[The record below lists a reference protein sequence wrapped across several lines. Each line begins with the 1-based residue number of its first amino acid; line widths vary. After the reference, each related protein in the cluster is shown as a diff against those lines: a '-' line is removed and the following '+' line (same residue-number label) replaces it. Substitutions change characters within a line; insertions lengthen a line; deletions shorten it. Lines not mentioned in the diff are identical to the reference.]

1 VNRRPTT
8 TGGEALFIAALF
20 ALVLAVALA
29 ARPARAA
36 DGDTPTSGACAG
48 AWLGLTPAAD
58 PAGPGVRIAQVDPE
72 GPAAMAGLRE
82 GDLLLRVNE
91 TPVRSAAELA
101 HWAARAMP
109 GDTVVL
115 TLDRQATIS
124 TLTLQLWGVPRRA
137 CQQRLQAAAPAPPPG
152 DAVAPAAAVGRADGL
167 KAMVAVGGFEVKAAG
182 ASQAIGDGLRE
193 MVVSALHQS
202 GHFIVVERSDLRAMS
217 SEQTLGTRADAGRH
231 EGQAQGPEIADIMVF
246 GAVTEFEPRA
256 GGSSWMSPIMGT
268 PLGIGTT
275 IRWSQ
280 VAMDVRVVDVR
291 TARVLGSQRIPGVAR
306 SVQGSLG
313 GTFIAGPLAV
323 PTGLSVY
330 RNTPM
335 EWAIRD
341 CVHKSAYFV
350 INAVDE
356 DYFHHR

>member
-1 VNRRPTT
+1 MNRRPTPI
-8 TGGEALFIAALF
+8 GGG
-20 ALVLAVALA
+20 ALVVAVLVALTLAVVLA
-29 ARPARAA
+29 AAPARAA
-36 DGDTPTSGACAG
+36 DGVAMPVAACAG
-48 AWLGLTPAAD
+48 GWLGITPAAEA
-58 PAGPGVRIAQVDPE
+58 AGLGVRVEQVDPQ
-72 GPAAMAGLRE
+72 GPAAMAGLRD
-82 GDLLLRVNE
+82 GDLLLRVDE

-101 HWAARAMP
+101 RWAARAMP

-115 TLDRQATIS
+115 TVDRQS
-124 TLTLQLWGVPRRA
+124 TLGTLTMQLWGVPQRV
-137 CQQRLQAAAPAPPPG
+137 CQQREKESASMPTPTPLPGAVAAP
-152 DAVAPAAAVGRADGL
+152 AVGRADGL
-167 KAMVAVGGFEVKAAG
+167 KARVAVGGFEVKAAG

-193 MVVSALHQS
+193 MVVSALQQS
-202 GHFIVVERSDLRAMS
+202 GHFIVVERNDLRAPNP
-217 SEQTLGTRADAGRH
+217 EQ
-231 EGQAQGPEIADIMVF
+231 GQQIADLMVF
-246 GAVTEFEPRA
+246 GAITEFEPRA

-280 VAMDVRVVDVR
+280 VALDVRVVDVR

-306 SVQGSLG
+306 SVQGSIG
-313 GTFIAGPLAV
+313 GAFIAGPLAV

-350 INAVDE
+350 INAVGE
-356 DYFHHR
+356 DYFRHR